1 MRSEQS
7 AHHLRFLYS
16 GNADLH
22 GENVVGVLRA
32 ADMFQVRPLVA
43 CQTWHACVFDI
54 ARRGSRVCMLQIEPL
69 IAACGQTMLSVI
81 DASKAIR
88 FFLAIEAYACFHP
101 QHWNHLSDTDHLS
114 ALLCLDSLPV
124 QSEAEKRAQELEHGA
139 QQAAAAVA
147 EKSPSARPGL
157 TGVVELNLGVAA
169 NSNEP
174 ECSERDTKR
183 QRVESTTGS
192 TAHALGG

>member
-32 ADMFQVRPLVA
+32 ADMSQVRPLVA

-54 ARRGSRVCMLQIEPL
+54 ARRGSRVCMLQVEPL
-69 IAACGQTMLSVI
+69 IAACGQTMLGVI

-139 QQAAAAVA
+139 QQAA
-147 EKSPSARPGL
+147 
-157 TGVVELNLGVAA
+157 LGVAA

-174 ECSERDTKR
+174 ECSERDAKGLR
-183 QRVESTTGS
+183 VPQDPQRTLSAVRTSLPG
-192 TAHALGG
+192 